1 MTLSQLRQLLLLQAR
16 TDAPDVV
23 SYSDVWVNLS
33 ILRICRE
40 QPPQGWWFTRRTV
53 VVPADLSGNAT
64 LPDVPIQVRFVQV
77 GTTVL
82 EKIDPLSSYL
92 FSGSTGP
99 IAYYV
104 DGSTVVIVPPAVAGS
119 LVKVIYDRKL
129 PDLVNDQDENE
140 LTIIAPEVVVYGAMV
155 DVSLHLGRV
164 EDSKVWEER
173 FQRGLDDLRRLNL
186 RRREA
191 YLGDVLSDA
200 RPT

>member
-53 VVPADLSGNAT
+53 VVPADLAGNAV
-64 LPDVPIQVRFVQV
+64 LPDVPIQVRSVQV

-92 FSGSTGP
+92 FSGSTVP

-104 DGSTVVIVPPAVAGS
+104 DGSTVVIVPPAVTGS